1 MSKKYTLL
9 TFKGICMNFLL
20 ELKFFILS
28 HPLTS
33 KQPRKIV
40 QIHMHHPV
48 VLKLF
53 PIYMVSHTTVF
64 LILQNQCYPGTS
76 CIQDSHWVSESSLV
90 WTALSSNTIFR
101 RCSWISSCFSPSG
114 IELSSIFSPS
124 LLSSWTDLN
133 LQARMY
139 MALVDL

>member
-1 MSKKYTLL
+1 MSKKYALL

-48 VLKLF
+48 YYNL
-53 PIYMVSHTTVF
+53 IY
-64 LILQNQCYPGTS
+64 NNAS
-76 CIQDSHWVSESSLV
+76 CQYCVSEAETKSSV
-90 WTALSSNTIFR
+90 
-101 RCSWISSCFSPSG
+101 
-114 IELSSIFSPS
+114 SIN
-124 LLSSWTDLN
+124 DY
-133 LQARMY
+133 LQIAY
-139 MALVDL
+139 V